1 MCTSVKS
8 VVSIRDMVL
17 AGSGSVCQEGGER
30 VILGDVM
37 VMDASTLYIYAHQ
50 RVVNGQGMFYG
61 GMVKLGS
68 SC

>member
-8 VVSIRDMVL
+8 VVSVRDMVL

-30 VILGDVM
+30 VILGDVR
-37 VMDASTLYIYAHQ
+37 VMDAPTLYMYVHQ
-50 RVVNGQGMFYG
+50 RVVNGQGMLYG
-61 GMVKLGS
+61 GMVKFGR

>member
-17 AGSGSVCQEGGER
+17 AGSGSVCQEGGVR
-30 VILGDVM
+30 VILGDVR
-37 VMDASTLYIYAHQ
+37 VMEAPTLYIYVHQ
-50 RVVNGQGMFYG
+50 RVVNGQGMLYG
-61 GMVKLGS
+61 GMVKFGR